1 MLRESSKVEGTKI
14 QLKDITGG
22 LSANTKVEGGE
33 ALLDLAEAI
42 VAREEDRIK
51 ECRQKVHSLLGNS
64 AVVDAVAV
72 ASAFHGFVRIA
83 DSIGIPY
90 NTAARG
96 KDAADIRDE
105 AGINEFHRIK
115 VLG

>member
-1 MLRESSKVEGTKI
+1 MLRESSKVEGTII
-14 QLKDITGG
+14 QLKDVTGG

-33 ALLDLAEAI
+33 LLVDLAEAI
-42 VAREEDRIK
+42 VVREKNRIK
-51 ECRQKVHSLLGNS
+51 KCRQKVYDLLGNS
-64 AVVDAVAV
+64 ALVDAVAV

-96 KDAADIRDE
+96 QDAADIRDE
-105 AGINEFHRIK
+105 VGINEFHRIK
-115 VLG
+115 ELG